1 MMNSITR
8 ANLTAFVNDYSNKAF
23 RYLHDGYNGTSWATI
38 KKYIDMD
45 TELVFYKHY
54 VDPYED
60 NLMSSY
66 GVEWDEDAEL
76 YYVTMYY
83 HTYKIIGWKEV
94 A

>member
-8 ANLTAFVNDYSNKAF
+8 ANLTAFLNEYQGKTI
-23 RYLHDGYNGTSWATI
+23 RYLHDNYNGTTWATI
-38 KKYIDMD
+38 KKYIDM
-45 TELVFYKHY
+45 TVELVEYKHY

-60 NLMSSY
+60 NLISSY

-83 HTYKIIGWKEV
+83 HSYAINGWK
-94 A
+94 AA